1 MAYLSYSIPHMKLN
15 DKTVIIT
22 GASSGIGKSLAVE
35 FAKHGANLVLAARQ
49 FVTLC
54 EITQD
59 LEKQF
64 KIKAVAVQC
73 DVTIEEDCEHLIKQ
87 ALLTFGKIDVLVNNA
102 GISMRALFK
111 DADIK
116 VLKTVMDV
124 NFWGTV
130 YCTKYALP
138 EILQTKGS
146 IVGVSSI
153 AGYKGLPGRTGYSAS
168 KFAMNGFLDALRV
181 ENLKTGIH
189 ILTASPGFT
198 ASNIRNTALAADGT
212 QQGESTL
219 HEEKMMTADEVA
231 KIIVKG
237 VENRSRTLVM
247 TGQGKLTVFLNKFL
261 PGLLDKLVYNTIAK
275 EKNSLLK

>member
-1 MAYLSYSIPHMKLN
+1 MKLN

-22 GASSGIGKSLAVE
+22 GASSGIGKSLAIE

-116 VLKTVMDV
+116 VLKT
-124 NFWGTV
+124 
-130 YCTKYALP
+130 
-138 EILQTKGS
+138 
-146 IVGVSSI
+146 
-153 AGYKGLPGRTGYSAS
+153 
-168 KFAMNGFLDALRV
+168 
-181 ENLKTGIH
+181 
-189 ILTASPGFT
+189 
-198 ASNIRNTALAADGT
+198 
-212 QQGESTL
+212 
-219 HEEKMMTADEVA
+219 
-231 KIIVKG
+231 
-237 VENRSRTLVM
+237 
-247 TGQGKLTVFLNKFL
+247 
-261 PGLLDKLVYNTIAK
+261 
-275 EKNSLLK
+275 